1 MKDEVLS
8 LVNDVCSLSGEDVNG
23 VTYLF
28 FPKFHCVLNY
38 IEIVWAYMR
47 HCLRR
52 DCDFNYKHMHER
64 MEELCAPPCFRF
76 MDGYRKR
83 SLPESLTNKE
93 LFEQYEEYR
102 LKKEEKLKTIRRMCA
117 RYVHTVH
124 MLK

>member
-1 MKDEVLS
+1 M
-8 LVNDVCSLSGEDVNG
+8 NG

-38 IEIVWAYMR
+38 IEVVWAYMR

-52 DCDFNYKHMHER
+52 DCDFNYKHMRER
-64 MEELCAPPCFRF
+64 MEELCAPGGTPLEVFRANSRFCFRF

-102 LKKEEKLKTIRRMCA
+102 LKKEKLKRPRR
-117 RYVHTVH
+117 
-124 MLK
+124 